1 MKVTYLMPSGFV
13 ASFPC
18 FITNV
23 TKPVE
28 VTRRP
33 PAVKRRKRILPA
45 TFAPRCSRGIAKLSP
60 QGVRPA
66 TLSRACNG
74 LGSSV
79 WFSSARGVSSSSVA
93 DGTASTVSG
102 VLRTAT
108 VVAIAIALDG
118 DVAGEGSSM
127 HFAVSGVS
135 WVTTTPAAEVI
146 WMCSAYVG
154 SVVVSPRRREYT
166 NKLDAGCGLHKP
178 VGEMSLCRSG
188 RFEWRGTDAFP
199 WTEFSQGASR
209 GRAPA
214 SLVAMLSA
222 WSSPVQTVPSFA

>member
-1 MKVTYLMPSGFV
+1 V
-13 ASFPC
+13 ASPSYHHKVFDQPLCRVHVMALAALFGFQAPEGQVQFVESLISLQENENFPSAT
-18 FITNV
+18 ITP
-23 TKPVE
+23 K
-28 VTRRP
+28 
-33 PAVKRRKRILPA
+33 AV
-45 TFAPRCSRGIAKLSP
+45 
-60 QGVRPA
+60 
-66 TLSRACNG
+66 
-74 LGSSV
+74 
-79 WFSSARGVSSSSVA
+79 VSSSSVA

-178 VGEMSLCRSG
+178 LGEMSLCRSG